1 MALAAQSDLSPALCR
16 RVSHG
21 SGCGRHKQILGATTV
36 GSIAARVFHEGA
48 EGRIAAVFK
57 QSFYVDHAGSW
68 ICVVR
73 PGFGNGPINVVLEGS
88 AGLAWPRDI
97 KLGNSV
103 RLDNTG
109 LRIGDRFRVSIE
121 SARRWRPPPVPQSC
135 PASRSQGLAALAAA
149 VRGRIPRQGLGVFL
163 TSLQPTDKAPIDVIK
178 AAPSVRALCG
188 WLSSSPGSAFA
199 CPAPSTLLG
208 LGPGLTPSGDDFL
221 GGVLIALIRIGREDL
236 AHRLYRQ
243 IQPDLAQRTGPVS
256 RALIA
261 AAASGEGLESLHA
274 ALDAV
279 LMGESESMGKKLAG
293 IDRIGHCSGW
303 DALAGAVTVLRCTPG
318 FESEP
323 QAALG

>member
-1 MALAAQSDLSPALCR
+1 
-16 RVSHG
+16 
-21 SGCGRHKQILGATTV
+21 
-36 GSIAARVFHEGA
+36 
-48 EGRIAAVFK
+48 
-57 QSFYVDHAGSW
+57 
-68 ICVVR
+68 
-73 PGFGNGPINVVLEGS
+73 
-88 AGLAWPRDI
+88 
-97 KLGNSV
+97 
-103 RLDNTG
+103 
-109 LRIGDRFRVSIE
+109 
-121 SARRWRPPPVPQSC
+121 
-135 PASRSQGLAALAAA
+135 
-149 VRGRIPRQGLGVFL
+149 
-163 TSLQPTDKAPIDVIK
+163 
-178 AAPSVRALCG
+178 
-188 WLSSSPGSAFA
+188 
-199 CPAPSTLLG
+199 LLG

-221 GGVLIALIRIGREDL
+221 GGALIALFRIGREDL

-279 LMGESESMGKKLAG
+279 LTGASESMDQKLGG